1 MSMTLFSAS
10 LFAVDFFSSELMGRG
25 LGETQNRYH
34 DEMRKPGLR
43 ATVSDTT
50 AVKKGSALFLYKEDK
65 GTQNSG
71 QKTRGRSGKLIRP
84 YTAHMVHTSHTT
96 PNRVR

>member
-1 MSMTLFSAS
+1 MTLFSAS

-25 LGETQNRYH
+25 LGVTQNRYH
-34 DEMRKPGLR
+34 GGLRKPSLR
-43 ATVSDTT
+43 AAASDTM

-65 GTQNSG
+65 GTQNRG

-84 YTAHMVHTSHTT
+84 YTAHMVHTTHMT